1 MLHKGLTNFNKLLSE
16 IQNTNTQRVFVLGKI
31 VYMLYIVLFL
41 NLLLLLIVHTILNFY
56 FVTHFT
62 KK

>member
-41 NLLLLLIVHTILNFY
+41 NLLLLKLIYFILVKCLINY
-56 FVTHFT
+56 
-62 KK
+62 